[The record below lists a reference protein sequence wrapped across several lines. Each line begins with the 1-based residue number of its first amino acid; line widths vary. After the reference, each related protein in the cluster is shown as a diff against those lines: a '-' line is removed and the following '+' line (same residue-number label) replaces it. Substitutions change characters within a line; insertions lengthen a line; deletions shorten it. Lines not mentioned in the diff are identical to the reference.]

1 MKKTAVICLILV
13 LSLSLAAALA
23 GCGGDKNKD
32 TAKQYMREGD
42 GYYEDAGVS
51 WSDLEDKQTELAG
64 KAMQGDYSAFTGEAG
79 AALQK
84 EIEKTLADI
93 VETLDSASASYK
105 KITGLEGV
113 EDYKEYA
120 SKMIEAVKVRQS
132 MVGVVKALI
141 KEMSDAFTAVAQGQ
155 DIDLIS
161 MLMGSENMKKID
173 ELSSDLQTLEKDA
186 EKIKKDKKLE

>member
-120 SKMIEAVKVRQS
+120 SKMI
-132 MVGVVKALI
+132 KALI

>member
-13 LSLSLAAALA
+13 LSLSLAAALT

-42 GYYEDAGVS
+42 GYYDDADVS

-64 KAMQGDYSAFTGEAG
+64 KAMQGDYTAFTGEAG

-84 EIEKTLADI
+84 EIEETLAAI
-93 VETLDSASASYK
+93 VETLDSAAASYK

-120 SKMIEAVKVRQS
+120 SKMIEAVEVRQS